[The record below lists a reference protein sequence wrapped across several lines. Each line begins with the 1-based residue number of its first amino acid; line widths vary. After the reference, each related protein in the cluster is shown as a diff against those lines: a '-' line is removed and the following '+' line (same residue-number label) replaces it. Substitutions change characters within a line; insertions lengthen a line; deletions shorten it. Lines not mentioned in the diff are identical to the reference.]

1 MRYLQCQEDR
11 LPIVE
16 ERSYALVLSSSLYI
30 SPATDSLEIACRSY
44 AQTIQG
50 VRESGL
56 PWEAYQGKRFLPTPS
71 LARAL
76 KYE

>member
-44 AQTIQG
+44 AQTIQE

-56 PWEAYQGKRFLPTPS
+56 P
-71 LARAL
+71 
-76 KYE
+76 